1 MLNSFYSP
9 KILFRLIS
17 LILLLNGCSSSSNIT
32 NISEVHP
39 YDSSFGV
46 IENREVD
53 AIIEEEVRSQNQSAE
68 VDYSSINGQYTTKIE
83 RSPDEFLE
91 EEWVQPEPIIT
102 YKYQDDT
109 KFYGENE
116 LPENKFKLGNVIVK
130 IPAGMDKE
138 KFLAQLEK

>member
-1 MLNSFYSP
+1 MSNSFYRP
-9 KILFRLIS
+9 NTLFTLIS
-17 LILLLNGCSSSSNIT
+17 LILLLNGCTSSSAIT

-46 IENREVD
+46 LENREVD
-53 AIIEEEVRSQNQSAE
+53 AIIEEEVRNQNQSAE
-68 VDYSSINGQYTTKIE
+68 VDYSSINGQYTTQIE

-109 KFYGENE
+109 KFYKEDE
-116 LPENKFKLGNVIVK
+116 LPENKFKLGKVIVK
-130 IPAGMDKE
+130 IPAGMDKS
-138 KFLAQLEK
+138 KFLAQLEE

>member
-1 MLNSFYSP
+1 MSNSFYRP
-9 KILFRLIS
+9 KTLFTLIS
-17 LILLLNGCSSSSNIT
+17 LILLLNGCSSSSAIT

-46 IENREVD
+46 LENREVD
-53 AIIEEEVRSQNQSAE
+53 AIIEEEVRNQNQSAE
-68 VDYSSINGQYTTKIE
+68 VDYSSVDGQYTTQIE

-109 KFYGENE
+109 KFYREDE
-116 LPENKFKLGNVIVK
+116 LPENKFKLGKVIVK
-130 IPAGMDKE
+130 IPAGMDKS
-138 KFLAQLEK
+138 KFLAQLEE